1 MGILVKDVMK
11 CFPYESGELL
21 RVVEYIVYSTPGAHG
36 YTPRDID
43 RRWSL
48 ASPLER
54 ALQPFT
60 VSEMEPISEYVS
72 KLYSNYRDI
81 WVKVTSHMK
90 DAAQKRADLANRY
103 RKGKDISEGQRV
115 LLRDPRLRKA
125 GGRGW
130 HKEPS
135 APGVIIEK
143 HGNKCTIRRDDGT
156 IVPNVHAEDVL
167 IVPEATKD
175 IEHPNG
181 PVTFEAEDDAVLDID
196 LRRSPGQMIED
207 EGRALAERVPPDV
220 KPGKLERVQIGGMVA
235 YKSLRENKSDVFRK
249 LAEVGKALSLIHI

>member
-21 RVVEYIVYSTPGAHG
+21 RVVEYIVYNTPGAHG

-60 VSEMEPISEYVS
+60 VSEMEPISDYVS

-135 APGVIIEK
+135 APGVIVETLGQSCPMFMLKTYLSYQKRQRISS
-143 HGNKCTIRRDDGT
+143 IRRGQSLSKQRMMRFW
-156 IVPNVHAEDVL
+156 IL
-167 IVPEATKD
+167 IYAD
-175 IEHPNG
+175 
-181 PVTFEAEDDAVLDID
+181 
-196 LRRSPGQMIED
+196 RRD
-207 EGRALAERVPPDV
+207 R
-220 KPGKLERVQIGGMVA
+220 
-235 YKSLRENKSDVFRK
+235 
-249 LAEVGKALSLIHI
+249 

>member
-1 MGILVKDVMK
+1 MEQDLVEVSHQETQRVMGILVKDVMK

-21 RVVEYIVYSTPGAHG
+21 RVVEHVVYRTPGAHG

-90 DAAQKRADLANRY
+90 DASQKRADLANRY
-103 RKGKDISEGQRV
+103 RKDKDIAEGQRV

-143 HGNKCTIRRDDGT
+143 HGNK
-156 IVPNVHAEDVL
+156 
-167 IVPEATKD
+167 
-175 IEHPNG
+175 
-181 PVTFEAEDDAVLDID
+181 
-196 LRRSPGQMIED
+196 
-207 EGRALAERVPPDV
+207 
-220 KPGKLERVQIGGMVA
+220 
-235 YKSLRENKSDVFRK
+235 
-249 LAEVGKALSLIHI
+249 

>member
-1 MGILVKDVMK
+1 MNHLMAEYTALVSIGRRFGTPWRPMEQGLVEVSHQETQRVMGILVKDVMK

-21 RVVEYIVYSTPGAHG
+21 RVVEYIVYNTPGAHG

-48 ASPLER
+48 ASPSER

-103 RKGKDISEGQRV
+103 
-115 LLRDPRLRKA
+115 
-125 GGRGW
+125 
-130 HKEPS
+130 
-135 APGVIIEK
+135 
-143 HGNKCTIRRDDGT
+143 
-156 IVPNVHAEDVL
+156 
-167 IVPEATKD
+167 TKD
-175 IEHPNG
+175 KGLAHWTAGI
-181 PVTFEAEDDAVLDID
+181 AS
-196 LRRSPGQMIED
+196 RSPTAQGW
-207 EGRALAERVPPDV
+207 GAR
-220 KPGKLERVQIGGMVA
+220 MV
-235 YKSLRENKSDVFRK
+235 
-249 LAEVGKALSLIHI
+249 